1 MFKDR
6 SPTQLRRIAR
16 GILDGKITW
25 SKMLGNFEIYEVFLP
40 LTLMDE
46 EVREK
51 IRFEYGSVY
60 QHNER
65 GAPLG
70 VDEQLVFFSCE
81 FLTEGDTLRLKLLI
95 EELANGRNPV
105 LGSIQLLHL
114 PVEPVNVH
122 LQIHLLHS
130 SLISFQPLE

>member
-6 SPTQLRRIAR
+6 SPTQLRRIAK
-16 GILDGKITW
+16 GILDGNITW

-60 QHNER
+60 QHNAK
-65 GAPLG
+65 GAYLG
-70 VDEQLVFFSCE
+70 VDEHLVFFSCE

-95 EELANGRNPV
+95 EELANGKNPV
-105 LGSIQLLHL
+105 LGIIQKA
-114 PVEPVNVH
+114 EIANEA
-122 LQIHLLHS
+122 IK
-130 SLISFQPLE
+130 LEENLSKNEAKV